1 MRKSFVNQKKP
12 FVVGVLRGKSAL
24 FNMATMKNAEYE
36 GADAFDLHLNWMPE
50 ADRSE
55 ESLKKLFAFTKLPV
69 LVLYY
74 LEKTPFNND
83 PPPRWDERLDVQ
95 MRAIDCGAA
104 GIDIQA
110 HYFDN
115 DSKSSLIGSNLS
127 FAAANPAEISLRPE
141 IIDKQMDVIERV
153 HAKGAEVLLSSHVGV
168 ELSCEQ
174 AVDLALEM
182 EKRKPDIVK
191 IVSPC
196 NSEEQLGEVL
206 KTIVTLRKELHTPFV
221 YLGGGEKG
229 KLSRIFGAAL
239 DNCLCFAVSRYDET
253 HAFIQPP
260 IRTAKSVLEEMK
272 TDVLIQN

>member
-1 MRKSFVNQKKP
+1 MKKSFVNQKKP
-12 FVVGVLRGKSAL
+12 FVFGVLRGKSAL
-24 FNMATMKNAEYE
+24 ANMATIKNAEYE

-50 ADRSE
+50 QDRSE
-55 ESLKKLFAFTKLPV
+55 ASLKRLFAFTKLPV

-74 LEKTPFNND
+74 LEKTPFND
-83 PPPRWDERLDVQ
+83 PAPGWDARLDVQ

-110 HYFDN
+110 HYFDD
-115 DSKSSLIGSNLS
+115 DSRSSLIGSKLS
-127 FAAANPAEISLRPE
+127 FASANPAEISLRPE
-141 IIDKQMDVIERV
+141 IIDRQMDVIERV

-168 ELSCEQ
+168 ELSCDQ
-174 AVDLALEM
+174 VVDLALEM

-206 KTIVTLRKELHTPFV
+206 KTIVTLRRELHTPFV
-221 YLGGGEKG
+221 YLGGGEQG

-239 DNCLCFAVSRYDET
+239 GNCLCFAVSRYDET

-272 TDVLIQN
+272 TDVLIQS